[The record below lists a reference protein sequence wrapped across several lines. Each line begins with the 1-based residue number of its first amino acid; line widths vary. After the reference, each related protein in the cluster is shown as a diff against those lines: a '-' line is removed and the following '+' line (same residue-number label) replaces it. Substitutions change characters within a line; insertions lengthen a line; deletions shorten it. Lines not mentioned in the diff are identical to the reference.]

1 MKISEIEITGNKKR
15 NIRGPR
21 QIRRIQ
27 NDFTQRDVM
36 DKLKADP
43 LDEAS
48 DVKGS
53 VWEPKNI
60 KSYEDA
66 IDPEVLV
73 HGVSRMLYSQ
83 LQDNLKRKSIDIT
96 RMIEEK
102 DFDQINARMELFHH
116 FLDAASDI
124 TKQMNSPAYKAR
136 ITKLKNK
143 EEYGVM

>member
-15 NIRGPR
+15 NMRGPR
-21 QIRRIQ
+21 QLRRIQ
-27 NDFTQRDVM
+27 NDFTQKDVI
-36 DKLKADP
+36 DKLTADS

-83 LQDNLKRKSIDIT
+83 LQDNLKRKSVDIT

-102 DFDQINARMELFHH
+102 EFDQLNARMEVFQH
-116 FLDAASDI
+116 FLQAASDV
-124 TKQMNSPAYKAR
+124 TNQMNSPAYKAR

>member
-1 MKISEIEITGNKKR
+1 M
-15 NIRGPR
+15 RGPR
-21 QIRRIQ
+21 QLRRIQ
-27 NDFTQRDVM
+27 NDFTQRDVI

-43 LDEAS
+43 LDEAPE
-48 DVKGS
+48 VKGS

-60 KSYEDA
+60 RSYEDA
-66 IDPEVLV
+66 MDPEVLV
-73 HGVSRMLYSQ
+73 HGVARMSYSQ

-102 DFDQINARMELFHH
+102 EFDEINARMELFHH
-116 FLDAASDI
+116 FLDAASDV
-124 TKQMNSPAYKAR
+124 TKQMNSPAYRTR

>member
-1 MKISEIEITGNKKR
+1 MNVLYILFFTK
-15 NIRGPR
+15 
-21 QIRRIQ
+21 
-27 NDFTQRDVM
+27 DFTFRIIN
-36 DKLKADP
+36 K
-43 LDEAS
+43 S
-48 DVKGS
+48 YRI
-53 VWEPKNI
+53 KNI